1 MDSFI
6 CPFLFYTFIMKRITS
21 YALNCLV
28 EQGISKENI
37 KNLVKAIENQ
47 TRDNILTPEQAIE
60 ILLDGEIHVE
70 KIHQQTTID
79 PNSQLPKPISN
90 KYMKAAEAHI

>member
-1 MDSFI
+1 
-6 CPFLFYTFIMKRITS
+6 MKRVTS

-28 EQGISKENI
+28 EQGISNENI
-37 KNLVKAIENQ
+37 KKLVKAIENQ

-70 KIHQQTTID
+70 KIHQQATID
-79 PNSQLPKPISN
+79 PDSQLPKPMSN
-90 KYMKAAEAHI
+90 KHMKAVEVYI

>member
-1 MDSFI
+1 
-6 CPFLFYTFIMKRITS
+6 MKRITS

-47 TRDNILTPEQAIE
+47 TRDNILMPEQAIE

-70 KIHQQTTID
+70 KIHKQTTID
-79 PNSQLPKPISN
+79 SNSGRSEDKVQKF
-90 KYMKAAEAHI
+90 MKESKMYAE